1 MATPYSEIYDRFL
14 SKISDF
20 FISELN
26 DDEMLE
32 YCHNLMIA
40 ALANL
45 DNIEHDLTQY
55 DDLIAQFEEDLTNTE
70 IEYIA
75 CSMASKWIEP
85 QLNNTT
91 LTAHYIGVKDEK
103 FFSSAN
109 QINQLRGLRDDL
121 TARVKK
127 IRRDYNYSH
136 SDYFGS

>member
-1 MATPYSEIYDRFL
+1 MATPYSEIYNRFL
-14 SKISDF
+14 SKVSDF

-32 YCHNLMIA
+32 YCHNLLFA

-45 DNIEHDLTQY
+45 DDIEHDLTKR
-55 DDLIAQFEEDLTNTE
+55 DDLVAQFSDDLTNTE

-91 LTAHYIGVKDEK
+91 LTTHYIGTKDEK

-109 QINQLRGLRDDL
+109 QISQLRGLRDDL